1 MTDAGFAYSNLFR
14 KDLPAPAPHW
24 TGFPKYNFIG
34 GHNDPVRIPAAALA
48 EAATSVLRRRG
59 ADLALYNFDGPQGYL
74 ELRQLVVDKVA
85 QRPAIKCT
93 VDDVLITS
101 GSGQAIDLVNG
112 LLLERGDTV
121 ILEEFTY
128 GGALTKLKRLG
139 VNIIGAP
146 LDDEGLKI
154 DALGRIFED
163 LGRKGI
169 VPKYVY
175 TIPTVQNPT
184 GSILPRQRREA
195 LLALTRKHGV
205 PVFEDECYADLTWDG
220 DGPPALYAMDPRQV
234 IHIGS
239 FSKTLAPSLRLGYA
253 VADWQAMSRL
263 VACKREMDSGTG
275 ALDQMVVAEYFSQ
288 NFGGHVGGLTETLHE
303 KLDAMVEAVE
313 REFGTAI
320 EKMWKPKG
328 GIFLWLK
335 LPDRID
341 VTKLVG
347 ARRQGWSGL
356 QPRPRVVLQPGR
368 HQISP
373 APLLRAAV
381 ERHDPRRRRGFRA
394 GLLRGNRNPRAE
406 RQHPPRCRQGM
417 TPTQH
422 ISGKGGINGSDTGR
436 GQSYRSR
443 RHSKGARTQHQDQCR
458 GLRQRRPLDRAAA
471 HG

>member
-1 MTDAGFAYSNLFR
+1 MTDGGFAYSHLFA
-14 KDLPAPAPHW
+14 KDLPPPAPRW

-34 GHNDPVRIPAAALA
+34 GHNDPGRIPAAALA
-48 EAATSVLRRRG
+48 DAAQTVLQRRG

-74 ELRQLVVDKVA
+74 GLRQLVVDKLA
-85 QRPAIKCT
+85 HRPAIKCT
-93 VDDVLITS
+93 TDDVLITS

-128 GGALTKLKRLG
+128 GGALSKLKRLG
-139 VNIIGAP
+139 VNVIGAP

-154 DALGRIFED
+154 DGLARIIED
-163 LGRKGI
+163 LGRKGV

-205 PVFEDECYADLTWDG
+205 PVFEDECYADLTWEG
-220 DGPPALYAMDPRQV
+220 SGPPSLYAMDPQQV

-253 VADWQAMSRL
+253 VAVPEVMGRL
-263 VACKREMDSGTG
+263 VACKREADSGTG

-288 NFGGHVGGLTETLHE
+288 KFDAHVGGLTQTLHD

-313 REFGTAI
+313 REFGTTV

-341 VTKLVG
+341 VTKLVAPAAKAG
-347 ARRQGWSGL
+347 VVFNPGPEWSCN
-356 QPRPRVVLQPGR
+356 PGESKS
-368 HQISP
+368 H
-373 APLLRAAV
+373 LRLCFALPSK
-381 ERHDPRRRRGFRA
+381 DGIRA
-394 GLLRGNRNPRAE
+394 GVAAFARVCFE
-406 RQHPPRCRQGM
+406 E
-417 TPTQH
+417 T
-422 ISGKGGINGSDTGR
+422 GIPE
-436 GQSYRSR
+436 QSANI
-443 RHSKGARTQHQDQCR
+443 RH
-458 GLRQRRPLDRAAA
+458 AAA
-471 HG
+471 GG

>member
-1 MTDAGFAYSNLFR
+1 MTDGGFAYSHLFA
-14 KDLPAPAPHW
+14 KDLPPPAPHW

-34 GHNDPVRIPAAALA
+34 GHNDPARIPAAALA
-48 EAATSVLRRRG
+48 DAATAVLRRRG

-74 ELRQLVVDKVA
+74 GLRQLIVDKLA

-93 VDDVLITS
+93 TDDVLITS

-112 LLLERGDTV
+112 LLLEGGDTV

-139 VNIIGAP
+139 VEFIGAP

-154 DALGRIFED
+154 DGLARIFED

-169 VPKYVY
+169 RPKYVY

-184 GSILPRQRREA
+184 GSILPRDRRET

-220 DGPPALYAMDPRQV
+220 AGPPSLYAMDPQQV

-253 VADWQAMSRL
+253 VAVPEVMSRL
-263 VACKREMDSGTG
+263 VACKREADSGTG

-288 NFGGHVGGLTETLHE
+288 NFDEHVGGLSQTLHD

-313 REFGTAI
+313 REFGTTV
-320 EKMWKPKG
+320 EKMWKPSG

-341 VTKLVG
+341 VTKLVAPAAKAG
-347 ARRQGWSGL
+347 VVFNPGPEWSCN
-356 QPRPRVVLQPGR
+356 PSESKS
-368 HQISP
+368 H
-373 APLLRAAV
+373 LRLCFALPSK
-381 ERHDPRRRRGFRA
+381 DDIRA
-394 GLLRGNRNPRAE
+394 GVAAFARVCFE
-406 RQHPPRCRQGM
+406 E
-417 TPTQH
+417 T
-422 ISGKGGINGSDTGR
+422 GIPE
-436 GQSYRSR
+436 QSANIR
-443 RHSKGARTQHQDQCR
+443 
-458 GLRQRRPLDRAAA
+458 RAAA
-471 HG
+471 SR

>member
-1 MTDAGFAYSNLFR
+1 MTDGGFAYSHLFA
-14 KDLPAPAPHW
+14 KDLPPPAPRW

-34 GHNDPVRIPAAALA
+34 GHNDPVRIPAADLA
-48 EAATSVLRRRG
+48 DAATTVLRRRG
-59 ADLALYNFDGPQGYL
+59 ADLALYNFDGPQGYRG
-74 ELRQLVVDKVA
+74 LRQLVVDKLA

-93 VDDVLITS
+93 VEDVLITS

-112 LLLERGDTV
+112 LLLDRGDTV
-121 ILEEFTY
+121 VLEEFTY

-139 VNIIGAP
+139 ANVIGAP

-184 GSILPRQRREA
+184 GSILPRERREA

-220 DGPPALYAMDPRQV
+220 TGPPSLYAMDPQQV
-234 IHIGS
+234 MHIGS

-253 VADWQAMSRL
+253 VAVPEVMSRI
-263 VACKREMDSGTG
+263 VACKREADSGTG

-288 NFGGHVGGLTETLHE
+288 NFQEHVGGLTQTLHG
-303 KLDAMVEAVE
+303 KLETMVEAVE
-313 REFGTAI
+313 REFGTAV

-335 LPDRID
+335 LPDRVD
-341 VTKLVG
+341 VTKLVAPAAKAG
-347 ARRQGWSGL
+347 IVFNPGPEWSCN
-356 QPRPRVVLQPGR
+356 PGESKS
-368 HQISP
+368 H
-373 APLLRAAV
+373 LRLCFALPSKN
-381 ERHDPRRRRGFRA
+381 DIRA
-394 GLLRGNRNPRAE
+394 GVAAFARVCFEETGIPEQSANIRRAFPR
-406 RQHPPRCRQGM
+406 
-417 TPTQH
+417 
-422 ISGKGGINGSDTGR
+422 
-436 GQSYRSR
+436 
-443 RHSKGARTQHQDQCR
+443 
-458 GLRQRRPLDRAAA
+458 
-471 HG
+471 